1 MSCYNHNLSAIYFGE
16 DIEINSK
23 ISIHQPTLKEI
34 ALFGEE
40 DYFSLVNLLTA
51 TPFDL
56 IAQLD
61 DIGIDFTEISCFD
74 LFCIIAS
81 SLSVEKTKIL
91 FGDNIDFTR
100 MRVCKNTADGE
111 ICLSDPT
118 RKIII
123 NQYTQTLLANA
134 IRQVHGL
141 KKNQFTRVKD
151 EFTRKAMIRNARE
164 KLMIQ
169 KMKPQESVLQPLIS
183 FCVNAGGLGCDFFSI
198 QQVPIGAF
206 MDSIKR
212 LQIIKSIDNMFSYS
226 GAVDLS
232 KVKTKDLDYLRII

>member
-34 ALFGEE
+34 TLFGEE

-123 NQYTQTLLANA
+123 NQYTQTLLANT

-151 EFTRKAMIRNARE
+151 KFTKKM
-164 KLMIQ
+164 MIQ
-169 KMKPQESVLQPLIS
+169 DAYDILKIQRRKPKQSILQPLIS

-198 QQVPIGAF
+198 QKVPIGAF
-206 MDSIKR
+206 MDSVKR
-212 LQIIKSIDNMFSYS
+212 LQIIKSIDHMFNYS
-226 GAVDLS
+226 GTVDLS
-232 KVKTKDLDYLRII
+232 KVKTKDLDYFQSF

>member
-16 DIEINSK
+16 DIEINNK
-23 ISIHQPTLKEI
+23 ISIHQPTLREI

-100 MRVCKNTADGE
+100 MRVCKNTADDE

-118 RKIII
+118 KKIII
-123 NQYTQTLLANA
+123 NQYTQILLANA

-141 KKNQFTRVKD
+141 KKNQFTRV
-151 EFTRKAMIRNARE
+151 
-164 KLMIQ
+164 
-169 KMKPQESVLQPLIS
+169 
-183 FCVNAGGLGCDFFSI
+183 
-198 QQVPIGAF
+198 
-206 MDSIKR
+206 
-212 LQIIKSIDNMFSYS
+212 
-226 GAVDLS
+226 
-232 KVKTKDLDYLRII
+232 